1 MARQTQQFRVRYV
14 AWSGAVHE
22 VETAARDTAEAIRT
36 AREAKWPPTAV
47 AFRLIDTEG
56 REVLEQL
63 AAHLIKALNHN
74 LPKDGVTR
82 ITLR

>member
-1 MARQTQQFRVRYV
+1 MTRQTQQFRVRYV

-47 AFRLIDTEG
+47 AFRLIDSAPIA
-56 REVLEQL
+56 RRLISK
-63 AAHLIKALNHN
+63 AA
-74 LPKDGVTR
+74 R
-82 ITLR
+82 S

>member
-1 MARQTQQFRVRYV
+1 MTRQTQQFRVRYV

-63 AAHLIKALNHN
+63 SPTFGTGELLGSKPNRS
-74 LPKDGVTR
+74 V
-82 ITLR
+82 